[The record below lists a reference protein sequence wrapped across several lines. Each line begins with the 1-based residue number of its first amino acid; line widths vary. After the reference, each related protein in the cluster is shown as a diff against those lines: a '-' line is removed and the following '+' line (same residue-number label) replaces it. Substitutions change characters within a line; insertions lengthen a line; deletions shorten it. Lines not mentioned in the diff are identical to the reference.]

1 MTFRQLFHLFPSAIS
16 DDDIDKLKTDAEAV
30 TAQQG
35 TVFSTANDSHSLR
48 QSTIKWMDQ
57 SWIKDMLWPFV
68 KEANEMSFAVDV
80 RNQADMQYTIYE
92 SANQGHYDWH
102 HDVHWSSQDLQDRK
116 LSVTLQLSDPTSYEG
131 GLFEFDEV
139 KTTADFSAKGSVLVF
154 PSYLSHKVHPVTA
167 GERHALVAWFFGPR
181 WR

>member
-16 DDDIDKLKTDAEAV
+16 DDDIEKLKSDAEAV

-35 TVFSTANDSHSLR
+35 TVFSTADDSHSLR

-80 RNQADMQYTIYE
+80 RN
-92 SANQGHYDWH
+92 
-102 HDVHWSSQDLQDRK
+102 
-116 LSVTLQLSDPTSYEG
+116 
-131 GLFEFDEV
+131 
-139 KTTADFSAKGSVLVF
+139 
-154 PSYLSHKVHPVTA
+154 
-167 GERHALVAWFFGPR
+167 
-181 WR
+181 

>member
-1 MTFRQLFHLFPSAIS
+1 
-16 DDDIDKLKTDAEAV
+16 
-30 TAQQG
+30 
-35 TVFSTANDSHSLR
+35 
-48 QSTIKWMDQ
+48 
-57 SWIKDMLWPFV
+57 MLWPFV
-68 KEANEMSFAVDV
+68 KEANETSFAVDV

-116 LSVTLQLSDPTSYEG
+116 LSVTLQLSDPTSYQG

-139 KTTADFSAKGSVLVF
+139 KTTADFSTKGSVLVF